1 MPPTTSAYENSTA
14 SRFATGPRLI
24 DLDAYPS
31 CTVKTSQSS
40 LRRKRFSAAKC
51 AARPGIEHEE
61 TDKIAGDEGER
72 GGAV

>member
-1 MPPTTSAYENSTA
+1 MTIIRQAES
-14 SRFATGPRLI
+14 FARCGFTLCSK
-24 DLDAYPS
+24 A
-31 CTVKTSQSS
+31 SS

-61 TDKIAGDEGER
+61 TDKIAGDEGEL